1 MALLCHCHVVSD
13 HFVEE
18 AIWRGA
24 NTAAEV
30 ADHCGAGSRCGGCL
44 PAIEAL
50 LERCVVAL
58 DAAAA

>member
-1 MALLCHCHVVSD
+1 MWFSD
-13 HFVEE
+13 HFVEA
-18 AIWRGA
+18 AIGRGA
-24 NTAAEV
+24 ITAAEV

-50 LERCVVAL
+50 LDRCVAAL